1 MVIARPRYRH
11 AQRRASSQQHDA
23 PLARFFD
30 RRPQALPKRKNQ
42 GQSARPCIR
51 HRLVS
56 QRTKRQAHEPSLER
70 TTPALRT
77 EAVARRGARRCD
89 RRQQAQPYRR
99 HQQKRLDAAHCPCA
113 PTATSATWR
122 LPWNPFS
129 PRRAAR
135 CLNNPSLPMRPDLLA
150 GTGLGYKF
158 EDSRSMRF
166 DAFNLLNR
174 EASQIDYVCRSRLAS
189 ETGEVEDIH
198 FHPLEPRSF
207 RLSLTKQW

>member
-1 MVIARPRYRH
+1 
-11 AQRRASSQQHDA
+11 
-23 PLARFFD
+23 
-30 RRPQALPKRKNQ
+30 
-42 GQSARPCIR
+42 
-51 HRLVS
+51 
-56 QRTKRQAHEPSLER
+56 
-70 TTPALRT
+70 
-77 EAVARRGARRCD
+77 
-89 RRQQAQPYRR
+89 
-99 HQQKRLDAAHCPCA
+99 
-113 PTATSATWR
+113 
-122 LPWNPFS
+122 
-129 PRRAAR
+129 
-135 CLNNPSLPMRPDLLA
+135 MRPDLLA